1 MRLWG
6 ALGHP
11 AENTTGPGPTR
22 PPRAMGRDVP
32 HARRST
38 PAGAVGV
45 PWNDGAVSP
54 TSAPEAPAPVHLVV
68 GDEGLLVERA
78 VARAI
83 AAARDADPAVEVSR
97 LPAGELTAGVLGE
110 LVSPS
115 LFAESRVVVVENG
128 HDATAEVTTLL
139 LDYAKAPGDGV
150 TLVVVHRGPPRSAR
164 GRRPAKGAKGGAK
177 AGGAKGDALLEGLRA
192 AGASEASA
200 SSLSDDQRADFVRA
214 EIRQAGGKIT
224 GEALG
229 LLMDA
234 VGSDLRELAA
244 AASQLASDSG
254 GQVDADAVRRF
265 HRGRAE
271 VTGFAVA
278 DRAMTGDR
286 AGALEALRWA
296 LDTGVPHVVVADA
309 IADGVRTA
317 ARVTAAGRGDPYSL
331 ASSLRMPPW
340 KVKRGQQNGRG
351 WSGEGLT
358 RAMGVVADLN
368 ANVKGAAADPSYAL
382 EYAVEAVVAAR
393 GSSRR

>member
-1 MRLWG
+1 M
-6 ALGHP
+6 
-11 AENTTGPGPTR
+11 
-22 PPRAMGRDVP
+22 
-32 HARRST
+32 
-38 PAGAVGV
+38 
-45 PWNDGAVSP
+45 
-54 TSAPEAPAPVHLVV
+54 HLVV

-78 VARAI
+78 VTRAI
-83 AAARDADPAVEVSR
+83 TAAREADPAVEVSR
-97 LPAGELTAGVLGE
+97 LPAGELTSGVLGE

-128 HDATAEVTTLL
+128 HDAGAEVTTLL
-139 LDYAKAPGDGV
+139 LEYAKAPSEGV
-150 TLVVVHRGPPRSAR
+150 TLVVVHRGPPKSSRS
-164 GRRPAKGAKGGAK
+164 RRPAKGAAKGP
-177 AGGAKGDALLEGLRA
+177 AKGDALLEGLRG
-192 AGASEASA
+192 AGATEAAA

-214 EIRQAGGKIT
+214 EVRQAGGKIT

-254 GQVDADAVRRF
+254 GHVDADAVRRF

-331 ASSLRMPPW
+331 ASGLRMPPW

-351 WSGEGLT
+351 WTGEGFT

-393 GSSRR
+393 GNARR